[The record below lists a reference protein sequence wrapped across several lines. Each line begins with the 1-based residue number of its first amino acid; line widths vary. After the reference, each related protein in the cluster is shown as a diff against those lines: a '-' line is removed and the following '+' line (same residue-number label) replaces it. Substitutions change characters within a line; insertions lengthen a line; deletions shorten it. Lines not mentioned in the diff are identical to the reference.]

1 MEYRKTEDATV
12 SDVLEEIH
20 HFYQNKRGL
29 NAQYN
34 FRQRSILNEIDAKE
48 YLLRVAEKYH
58 IPEDEIELT
67 KKQPVSYT
75 KEKEMLKE
83 RGEWDE

>member
-1 MEYRKTEDATV
+1 MKN
-12 SDVLEEIH
+12 VLR
-20 HFYQNKRGL
+20 YTNAYPSSKRGL

-67 KKQPVSYT
+67 KKQLVSYT

>member
-1 MEYRKTEDATV
+1 MEKKWEHFTLTMGRNWC
-12 SDVLEEIH
+12 DVKL
-20 HFYQNKRGL
+20 
-29 NAQYN
+29 
-34 FRQRSILNEIDAKE
+34 DAKE

-67 KKQPVSYT
+67 KKQLVSYT

>member
-1 MEYRKTEDATV
+1 MDFDEGRKLEYRKT
-12 SDVLEEIH
+12 
-20 HFYQNKRGL
+20 
-29 NAQYN
+29 
-34 FRQRSILNEIDAKE
+34 E

-67 KKQPVSYT
+67 KKQLVSYT